1 MEESLG
7 QYLQRMRIEKGYSLN
22 KISEVTRIGL
32 QYLKALEAEEF
43 AKLPAYTFTKSYAKT
58 YARYLGLDT
67 AEVLTRFSEAAGPFY
82 RQREAEQRVIPAKT
96 GNVITTRLNRIV
108 ANLKLLF

>member
-7 QYLQRMRIEKGYSLN
+7 QYLQRVRIEKGHSLN

-32 QYLKALEAEEF
+32 QYLKALEADDF
-43 AKLPAYTFTKSYAKT
+43 SKLPAYTFAKAYAKT
-58 YARYLGLDT
+58 YARYIGLDVT
-67 AEVLTRFSEAAGPFY
+67 DVLTRFGQAAGPFY
-82 RQREAEQRVIPAKT
+82 RQQETEQLVIPAKT

-108 ANLKLLF
+108 ANLKMLF

>member
-7 QYLQRMRIEKGYSLN
+7 QYLQRIRTEKGHSLN

-32 QYLKALEAEEF
+32 QYLKALEADDF
-43 AKLPAYTFTKSYAKT
+43 SKLPAYTFAKSYAKT
-58 YARYLGLDT
+58 YARYLALDT
-67 AEVLTRFSEAAGPFY
+67 ADVLTRFGQAAGPFY
-82 RQREAEQRVIPAKT
+82 RQQEAEQRVLPPKT
-96 GNVITTRLNRIV
+96 GNVITTRLNRLV